1 MCGTGFFM
9 FVFDLVKRA
18 TTQSAASRPRVPFS
32 QFRSVGATL
41 ESHMPGTSLSLSSPT
56 PPIRP
61 ERPSAIASVREQ
73 LQVATA
79 KPNAVLTH
87 TGPWSQIIRERTP
100 YRSWRSGADWAC
112 GGAYGAGIGR
122 VDMATTHGSNAANK
136 SEKNLAQ
143 RTKV

>member
-1 MCGTGFFM
+1 MCETGFFM

-41 ESHMPGTSLSLSSPT
+41 ESHNAWNQSLSLFAHAAHTGRKAVSV
-56 PPIRP
+56 
-61 ERPSAIASVREQ
+61 SATASVREQ
-73 LQVATA
+73 LRVATA

-100 YRSWRSGADWAC
+100 YRSWRSGARRL
-112 GGAYGAGIGR
+112 GVRRRLRGR
-122 VDMATTHGSNAANK
+122 YRTRGHGDHA
-136 SEKNLAQ
+136 
-143 RTKV
+143 R

>member
-1 MCGTGFFM
+1 MCETGFFM

-56 PPIRP
+56 PPIL
-61 ERPSAIASVREQ
+61 SASVREQ
-73 LQVATA
+73 LQLATA